1 MHDSVNIRETHRTN
15 NKIFY
20 NVTIVDFE
28 RERVGLAYSNRE
40 ELHKVL
46 RWSTNGNTVPMDIC
60 ELGNWVYLE
69 EQKEARQDEVQLAI
83 LRYKQ
88 AQRNRTPE
96 EIEEQRFE
104 ARAAMGPGVV
114 MVNVITGERYTT

>member
-1 MHDSVNIRETHRTN
+1 MYDSISIRETHRTN

-28 RERVGLAYSNRE
+28 SERVDLAYSNRE
-40 ELHKVL
+40 DLHKVL
-46 RWSTNGNTVPMDIC
+46 RWCSNGNTVPMDIC

-69 EQKEARQDEVQLAI
+69 EQKEARQDEVQVAMF
-83 LRYKQ
+83 RYKQ

-104 ARAAMGPGVV
+104 ARAAMGTGVV